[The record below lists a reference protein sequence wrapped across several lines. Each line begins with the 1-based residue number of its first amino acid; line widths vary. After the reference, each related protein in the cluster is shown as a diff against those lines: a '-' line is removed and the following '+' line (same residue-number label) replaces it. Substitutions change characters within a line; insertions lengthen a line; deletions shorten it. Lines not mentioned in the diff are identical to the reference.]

1 MAAADL
7 NELIEWPAL
16 ECLNQQPGHTVQN
29 ALKQGYRE
37 DDGLFLES
45 DTDEQLLIHIPF
57 NTACKLSGLVIKSTK
72 TDQAPKKVKLFV
84 NRPTIGF
91 SEAAD
96 SAGVQELELSEED
109 VEGKQLQL
117 KLVKFSKVNV
127 LTLFVESNQG
137 DEDTTVIQKLAVFGS
152 GGDTFNVAQIKDVS
166 KEEG

>member
-57 NTACKLSGLVIKSTK
+57 NTACKLSGL
-72 TDQAPKKVKLFV
+72 APKKVKLFV

-137 DEDTTVIQKLAVFGS
+137 DEDTTIIQKLAVFGS

>member
-72 TDQAPKKVKLFV
+72 TDQA
-84 NRPTIGF
+84 GGSF
-91 SEAAD
+91 S
-96 SAGVQELELSEED
+96 
-109 VEGKQLQL
+109 
-117 KLVKFSKVNV
+117 
-127 LTLFVESNQG
+127 
-137 DEDTTVIQKLAVFGS
+137 
-152 GGDTFNVAQIKDVS
+152 
-166 KEEG
+166 